1 MIEMQ
6 VVGIA
11 LDTKSGSPIV
21 VLSDKENRR
30 ALPIWIG
37 SSEASSIIR
46 HMESIKTERP
56 MTHDLIC
63 NLIKELN
70 YKVEKIEIND
80 VVNATTY
87 FANIYLSNEEGKKHI
102 IDSRPSDAI
111 SIALRTKAPIYV
123 TANVIAEGT
132 ISVDDDRDKK
142 EAEEF
147 KEFVKDLKPSDFKKL
162 LDEHNESNQ

>member
-37 SSEASSIIR
+37 SAEASSIIR
-46 HMESIKTERP
+46 HMENIKTERP

-63 NLIKELN
+63 NILNELD
-70 YKVEKIEIND
+70 YKVTKIEIND

-87 FANIYLSNEEGKKHI
+87 YANIYLSNSEGKEYI

-111 SIALRTKAPIYV
+111 SIALRTKAPVYV

-132 ISVDDDRDKK
+132 VSTDDDRDQK

-147 KEFVKDLKPSDFKKL
+147 KEFVKDLKPSDFKKIV
-162 LDEHNESNQ
+162 DSDDESNQ

>member
-6 VVGIA
+6 VMGVA
-11 LDTKSGSPIV
+11 LDTRTGAPII

-37 SSEASSIIR
+37 TAEASAIIR
-46 HMESIKTERP
+46 LMENMVPERP

-63 NLIKELN
+63 NILETFE
-70 YKVEKIEIND
+70 YKVIKVEIND
-80 VVNATTY
+80 VNASGTY
-87 FANIYLSNEEGKKHI
+87 FASIHIQCKDGKKHT

-111 SIALRTKAPIYV
+111 AIALKVKCSVFV
-123 TANVIAEGT
+123 TPNVIATGT
-132 ISVDDDRDKK
+132 ISTDQARDEQ

-147 KEFVKDLKPSDFKKL
+147 RQFVRDLKPSDFQNLRDKN
-162 LDEHNESNQ
+162 EESNQ